1 MLLQEK
7 TPSRVNIREPLM
19 FTKRYVIIGNIELEI
34 LNEEVL
40 FTKGAYKK
48 VRRWVKG
55 KHPSMGII
63 IKGFTGFET
72 VIEQDVIVPTCKFYV
87 I

>member
-7 TPSRVNIREPLM
+7 VTSRVNIREPLM
-19 FTKRYVIIGNIELEI
+19 FTKRYVIIGNIELE
-34 LNEEVL
+34 LLDEEVL
-40 FTKGAYKK
+40 FIKGAYKR

-55 KHPSMGII
+55 KHPKIGVI

-72 VIEQDVIVPTCKFYV
+72 VIEQDVIVPVRNFYV